1 MELEILDLIH
11 TSLKNSN
18 DSRISDLSF
27 DGDNHD
33 GEIIFK
39 WKDNDDQK
47 EFILRSSDI
56 QTLKSLPSNL
66 RIEIAKTKTDIA
78 RFAKLAL
85 ENRVH
90 FQRDHG
96 CFMRF
101 FEYQQNDSSVIEK
114 ASAAFIDDKIV
125 AIALKHQMWGSFNFG
140 LYVKSKFRRLGLG
153 RMVFEKLLKSTKGQV
168 RVISWSKKQTAFYE
182 AVIPS
187 KRRFIVTP

>member
-1 MELEILDLIH
+1 MI
-11 TSLKNSN
+11 K
-18 DSRISDLSF
+18 
-27 DGDNHD
+27 
-33 GEIIFK
+33 K
-39 WKDNDDQK
+39 
-47 EFILRSSDI
+47 SSSSEV

-90 FQRDHG
+90 FPKYHG

-125 AIALKHQMWGSFNFG
+125 AIALKHQMWASFNFG

-153 RMVFEKLLKSTKGQV
+153 RMVFEKLLKSTRGQV

-187 KRRFIVTP
+187 NRRFIVTP